1 MHKSLL
7 GSLILIPAL
16 SVAAGSAI
24 ITLEMPVGARQLGM
38 GEVGAALADD
48 ATAMYYNPAGLAFG
62 PLADEWRISYPADSK
77 KAPFFTKMTARSKNG
92 FFSKSELW
100 AGTANGILKFDS
112 EQWLDYHSVTLQGTA
127 KIKDVVRVFVGSE
140 RGLDEYTRQVKKFN
154 NIKNA
159 DDESHVVEVN
169 IPWNLVVK
177 DTITAILYEDR
188 TEKLWVGTPKGLFR
202 FDGKAW
208 KSYEKEL
215 GVHHV
220 NTLTSQGASVW
231 IGTDDGLFVYR
242 NGGFE
247 QKGKVLPSQKI
258 NALVWSEMR
267 KELYV
272 AVDGA
277 GIARLVP
284 KKSVNDKDR
293 WSLFNEED
301 GIMDLKPTA
310 LAVDSSGHV
319 WAAHAGGLSHFTLRK
334 WEQVKFENNNINDIS
349 VDGKGAIWIATD
361 KGVWRHL
368 PDYATASGRKAELER
383 GTAEQEGEVKSE
395 DEWTH
400 YHSGNGLSSN
410 KVWAVLPQGNDV
422 WFSTANGME
431 QFKDADYQ
439 LTAFYEK
446 LLPILNIPDLYH
458 LYGGMTIPLNDWGT
472 LGLSVNFVS
481 FGSTVVSGDVD
492 ADDLVAYNSS
502 EIVGGI
508 SYGTRFPNDWGLGLS
523 VKFFY
528 SDLSSGGSTDEDE
541 ATTFGYAFDIGI
553 LKKNLLIDKLNLALV
568 LANIGPSVYYVDK
581 TIEDPIPLTW
591 RLGLAYELL
600 SLADYR
606 WTIAADYNRETI
618 YDDDKGNP
626 EPFYIACW
634 KSIVDPEKKDTKGL
648 ETAKNSLM
656 QGVFNVGTEFIY
668 SNTIALRLGY
678 LYDRTGQRHEVDFGF
693 GFMLSDMLQFDFATI
708 KDVGDNDGVR
718 DGQMRFGMLF
728 KF

>member
-1 MHKSLL
+1 
-7 GSLILIPAL
+7 
-16 SVAAGSAI
+16 
-24 ITLEMPVGARQLGM
+24 
-38 GEVGAALADD
+38 
-48 ATAMYYNPAGLAFG
+48 
-62 PLADEWRISYPADSK
+62 
-77 KAPFFTKMTARSKNG
+77 
-92 FFSKSELW
+92 
-100 AGTANGILKFDS
+100 
-112 EQWLDYHSVTLQGTA
+112 
-127 KIKDVVRVFVGSE
+127 
-140 RGLDEYTRQVKKFN
+140 
-154 NIKNA
+154 
-159 DDESHVVEVN
+159 
-169 IPWNLVVK
+169 
-177 DTITAILYEDR
+177 
-188 TEKLWVGTPKGLFR
+188 
-202 FDGKAW
+202 
-208 KSYEKEL
+208 
-215 GVHHV
+215 
-220 NTLTSQGASVW
+220 
-231 IGTDDGLFVYR
+231 
-242 NGGFE
+242 
-247 QKGKVLPSQKI
+247 
-258 NALVWSEMR
+258 
-267 KELYV
+267 
-272 AVDGA
+272 
-277 GIARLVP
+277 
-284 KKSVNDKDR
+284 
-293 WSLFNEED
+293 
-301 GIMDLKPTA
+301 
-310 LAVDSSGHV
+310 V

-334 WEQVKFENNNINDIS
+334 WEQVKFDNNNINDIS

-508 SYGTRFPNDWGLGLS
+508 SYGTRFPNDWGLGLT

-528 SDLSSGGSTDEDE
+528 SDLSSGGSSDEDE
-541 ATTFGYAFDIGI
+541 ATTFGYAFDVGL
-553 LKKNLLIDKLNLALV
+553 LKKNLFIDKLNLALV

-634 KSIVDPEKKDTKGL
+634 KSIANPEKKDTKGL

-678 LYDRTGQRHEVDFGF
+678 LYDRTGQRQEVDFGF

-708 KDVGDNDGVR
+708 KDVGENDGVR
-718 DGQMRFGMLF
+718 DGQMRFGMVF

>member
-1 MHKSLL
+1 
-7 GSLILIPAL
+7 
-16 SVAAGSAI
+16 
-24 ITLEMPVGARQLGM
+24 MPVGARQLGM
-38 GEVGAALADD
+38 GEAGAALADD

-62 PLADEWRISYPADSK
+62 PLADEWRISYAKDGK
-77 KAPFFTKMTARSKNG
+77 TAPYFTSMTSRSKNG

-100 AGTANGILKFDS
+100 AGTADGILKFDG
-112 EQWLDYHSVTLQGTA
+112 EQWVDYYSVTLQGNA
-127 KIKDVVRVFVGSE
+127 KVKDAVRVYVGTE
-140 RGLDEYTRQVKKFN
+140 RGLDEYSRQVKKFN
-154 NIKNA
+154 DIQNA
-159 DDESHVVEVN
+159 DDESHVVEVKM
-169 IPWNLVVK
+169 PWNLVVK
-177 DTITAILYEDR
+177 DTITAVLYDNR

-208 KSYEKEL
+208 KNYESEL
-215 GVHHV
+215 GEHRI
-220 NTLTSQGASVW
+220 TSLASQGASLW
-231 IGTDDGLFVYR
+231 IGTDNGLFVYR
-242 NGGFE
+242 NGQFE

-258 NALVWSEMR
+258 NALVWSENR

-293 WSLFNEED
+293 WSLFNQED
-301 GIMDLKPTA
+301 GIMDLQPTA

-319 WAAHAGGLSHFTLRK
+319 WAAHKGGLSHFTLRK
-334 WEQVKFENNNINDIS
+334 WEQVQFAGNTVNSIS
-349 VDGKGAIWIATD
+349 VDHKGAIWIATD

-383 GTAEQEGEVKSE
+383 GTAEEEGSVKSE

-400 YHSGNGLSSN
+400 FHSGNGLSSN
-410 KVWAVLPQGNDV
+410 KVWVVLPQGNDV

-431 QFKDADYQ
+431 QYKDADYQ

-458 LYGGMTIPLNDWGT
+458 LYGGLTIPLNDWGT
-472 LGLSVNFVS
+472 LGFHVNFVS

-502 EIVGGI
+502 EIVGGF
-508 SYGTRFPNDWGLGLS
+508 SYGTRFPNDWGLGLTI
-523 VKFFY
+523 KFFY
-528 SDLSSGGSTDEDE
+528 SDLSSGAGAGEEE
-541 ATTFGYAFDIGI
+541 ATTFGYAFDVGV
-553 LKKNLLIDKLNLALV
+553 LKKNLIVDKLNFALV

-600 SLADYR
+600 SLADYK
-606 WTIAADYNRETI
+606 WTIAADYNREVV
-618 YDDDKGNP
+618 YDDDKGDP
-626 EPFYIACW
+626 EPFYIASW
-634 KSIVDPEKKDTKGL
+634 KSLLNPEREGDGF
-648 ETAKNSLM
+648 EAVKNSVM
-656 QGVFNVGTEFIY
+656 QGVFNLGTEFIY

-678 LYDRTGQRHEVDFGF
+678 LYDQTGKRNEVDFGF
-693 GFMLSDMLQFDFATI
+693 GFMLSDVLQFDFATI
-708 KDVGDNDGVR
+708 KDVGDHDGVR

>member
-1 MHKSLL
+1 MRKSLL
-7 GSLILIPAL
+7 ASLLFAPAIAM
-16 SVAAGSAI
+16 AAGSAI

-62 PLADEWRISYPADSK
+62 PLADEWRMSYPADSK
-77 KAPFFTKMTARSKNG
+77 KAPFFTKIASRTKSG

-100 AGTANGILKFDS
+100 AGTAGGILKYDG
-112 EQWLDYHSVTLQGTA
+112 EQWVNYHSVTLQGNA
-127 KIKDVVRVFVGSE
+127 KVRDAVRVYVGTE
-140 RGLDEYTRQVKKFN
+140 RGLDEFTRQVKAFN
-154 NIKNA
+154 DIKNA
-159 DDESHVVEVN
+159 SDESLVVEVKM
-169 IPWNLVVK
+169 PWNLVVK
-177 DTITAILYEDR
+177 DSITAILYESR

-202 FDGKAW
+202 FDGKGW
-208 KSYEKEL
+208 KSFEKEL
-215 GVHHV
+215 GVKRVSSIV
-220 NTLTSQGASVW
+220 NQGASLW
-231 IGTDDGLFVYR
+231 IGTDNGLFLYR
-242 NGGFE
+242 NGQFE

-258 NALVWSEMR
+258 NSLTWNESR
-267 KELYV
+267 KELFV
-272 AVDGA
+272 AVEGA

-293 WSLFNEED
+293 WSLFTEED
-301 GIMDLKPTA
+301 GVMDLYPTV

-319 WAAHAGGLSHFTLRK
+319 YAAHKGGLSHFNLRK
-334 WEQVKFENNNINDIS
+334 WEQVKFENNVVNDIA
-349 VDGKGAIWIATD
+349 VDHKGSIWIATD

-383 GTAEQEGEVKSE
+383 NADEEEGSVKRD
-395 DEWTH
+395 DEWMH

-431 QFKDADYQ
+431 QYKDADYQ

-458 LYGGMTIPLNDWGT
+458 LYGGMTIPMAEWGT
-472 LGLSVNFVS
+472 LGLSVNFIS

-502 EIVGGI
+502 EIVGGL

-528 SDLSSGGSTDEDE
+528 SDLSSGAASGEEE

-553 LKKNLLIDKLNLALV
+553 LKKNLFIDRLNFALV

-581 TIEDPIPLTW
+581 SIEDPIPLTW
-591 RLGLAYELL
+591 RLGLSYELL
-600 SLADYR
+600 SLTDYK
-606 WTIAADYNRETI
+606 WVIAADYNRETV
-618 YDDDKGNP
+618 YDDAKGKP
-626 EPFYIACW
+626 EPFYKACW
-634 KSIVDPEKKDTKGL
+634 KSIVNPERGGDGL
-648 ETAKNSLM
+648 TAAKNSLM

-678 LYDRTGQRHEVDFGF
+678 LYDQTGKRQEVDFGF
-693 GFMLSDMLQFDFATI
+693 GFMLTDVLQFDFATI
-708 KDVGDNDGVR
+708 KDVGDYDGVR

>member
-1 MHKSLL
+1 
-7 GSLILIPAL
+7 
-16 SVAAGSAI
+16 
-24 ITLEMPVGARQLGM
+24 
-38 GEVGAALADD
+38 
-48 ATAMYYNPAGLAFG
+48 
-62 PLADEWRISYPADSK
+62 
-77 KAPFFTKMTARSKNG
+77 
-92 FFSKSELW
+92 
-100 AGTANGILKFDS
+100 
-112 EQWLDYHSVTLQGTA
+112 
-127 KIKDVVRVFVGSE
+127 
-140 RGLDEYTRQVKKFN
+140 
-154 NIKNA
+154 
-159 DDESHVVEVN
+159 
-169 IPWNLVVK
+169 
-177 DTITAILYEDR
+177 
-188 TEKLWVGTPKGLFR
+188 
-202 FDGKAW
+202 
-208 KSYEKEL
+208 
-215 GVHHV
+215 
-220 NTLTSQGASVW
+220 
-231 IGTDDGLFVYR
+231 
-242 NGGFE
+242 
-247 QKGKVLPSQKI
+247 
-258 NALVWSEMR
+258 MR

-310 LAVDSSGHV
+310 LAVDSSGHI

-334 WEQVKFENNNINDIS
+334 WEQVKFENNNINDVS

-383 GTAEQEGEVKSE
+383 GVAEEEGSVKKE
-395 DEWTH
+395 DEWLH
-400 YHSGNGLSSN
+400 FHSGNGLSSN
-410 KVWAVLPQGNDV
+410 KVWTVLPQGNDV

-431 QFKDADYQ
+431 QYKDADFQ
-439 LTAFYEK
+439 LIAFYEK
-446 LLPILNIPDLYH
+446 LLPVLNIPDLYH
-458 LYGGMTIPLNDWGT
+458 LYGGMTIPMNEWGT
-472 LGLSVNFVS
+472 LGISVNFVS
-481 FGSTVVSGDVD
+481 FGSTVVSGDID

-528 SDLSSGGSTDEDE
+528 SDLSSGGSTDEEE

-553 LKKNLLIDKLNLALV
+553 LKKNLLIDKLNFALV

-591 RLGLAYELL
+591 RIGLAYELL

-606 WTIAADYNRETI
+606 WTLAADYNRETV
-618 YDDDKGNP
+618 YDEDKGSP

-634 KSIVDPEKKDTKGL
+634 KSIADPEKKGTKGA

-678 LYDRTGQRHEVDFGF
+678 LYDRTGQRQEVDFGF

>member
-1 MHKSLL
+1 MRKSLL
-7 GSLILIPAL
+7 SALLLAPAI
-16 SVAAGSAI
+16 SFAAGSAI

-38 GEVGAALADD
+38 GEAGAALADD

-62 PLADEWRISYPADSK
+62 PLADEWRISYAKDGK
-77 KAPFFTKMTARSKNG
+77 TAPYFTSMTSRSKNG

-100 AGTANGILKFDS
+100 AGTADGILKFDG
-112 EQWLDYHSVTLQGTA
+112 EQWVDYYSVTLQGNA
-127 KIKDVVRVFVGSE
+127 KVKDAVRVYVGTE
-140 RGLDEYTRQVKKFN
+140 RGLDEYSRQVKKFN
-154 NIKNA
+154 DIQNA
-159 DDESHVVEVN
+159 DDESHVVEVKM
-169 IPWNLVVK
+169 PWNLVVK
-177 DTITAILYEDR
+177 DTITAVLYDNR

-208 KSYEKEL
+208 KNYESEL
-215 GVHHV
+215 GEHRI
-220 NTLTSQGASVW
+220 TSLASQGASLW
-231 IGTDDGLFVYR
+231 IGTDNGLFVYR
-242 NGGFE
+242 NGQFE

-258 NALVWSEMR
+258 NALVWSENR

-293 WSLFNEED
+293 WSLFNQED
-301 GIMDLKPTA
+301 GIMDLQPTA

-319 WAAHAGGLSHFTLRK
+319 WAAHKGGLSHFTLRK
-334 WEQVKFENNNINDIS
+334 WEQVQFAGNTVNSIS
-349 VDGKGAIWIATD
+349 VDHKGAIWIATD

-383 GTAEQEGEVKSE
+383 GTAEEEGSVKSE

-400 YHSGNGLSSN
+400 FHSGNGLSSN
-410 KVWAVLPQGNDV
+410 KVWVVLPQGNDV

-431 QFKDADYQ
+431 QYKDADYQ

-458 LYGGMTIPLNDWGT
+458 LYGGLTIPLNDWGT
-472 LGLSVNFVS
+472 LGFHVNFVS

-502 EIVGGI
+502 EIVGGF
-508 SYGTRFPNDWGLGLS
+508 SYGTRFPNDWGLGLTI
-523 VKFFY
+523 KFFY
-528 SDLSSGGSTDEDE
+528 SDLSSGAGAGEEE
-541 ATTFGYAFDIGI
+541 ATTFGYAFDVGV
-553 LKKNLLIDKLNLALV
+553 LKKNLIVDKLNFALV

-600 SLADYR
+600 SLADYK
-606 WTIAADYNRETI
+606 WTIAADYNREVV
-618 YDDDKGNP
+618 YDDDKGDP
-626 EPFYIACW
+626 EPFYIASW
-634 KSIVDPEKKDTKGL
+634 KSLLNPEREGDGF
-648 ETAKNSLM
+648 EAVKNSVM
-656 QGVFNVGTEFIY
+656 QGVFNLGTEFIY

-678 LYDRTGQRHEVDFGF
+678 LYDQTGKRNEVDFGF
-693 GFMLSDMLQFDFATI
+693 GFMLSDVLQFDFATI
-708 KDVGDNDGVR
+708 KDVGDHDGVR

>member
-1 MHKSLL
+1 MPVLAFS
-7 GSLILIPAL
+7 
-16 SVAAGSAI
+16 AGSAI
-24 ITLEMPVGARQLGM
+24 ITLKMPVGARQLGM
-38 GEVGAALADD
+38 GEAGAALADD

-62 PLADEWRISYPADSK
+62 PLADEWRMSFSADSK
-77 KAPFFTKMTARSKNG
+77 KAPYFTNMTARDKNG

-100 AGTANGILKFDS
+100 VGTAQGVMKFDS
-112 EQWLDYHSVTLQGTA
+112 EEWVNYHSVTLQGNA
-127 KIKDVVRVFVGSE
+127 KVKDAVRTFIGSE
-140 RGLDEYTRQVKKFN
+140 RGLEEYTRQVKKFN
-154 NIKNA
+154 DIKNA
-159 DDESHVVEVN
+159 DDESHVVEVK
-169 IPWNLVVK
+169 IPWNLIVK
-177 DTITAILYEDR
+177 DTVTAILYEDR

-202 FDGKAW
+202 FDGKGW
-208 KSYEKEL
+208 KNYEKEL
-215 GVHHV
+215 GEHRVTSLV
-220 NTLTSQGASVW
+220 SQGASVW

-242 NGGFE
+242 NGEFE

-258 NALVWSEMR
+258 NALVWSESR

-293 WSLFNEED
+293 WSLFTEED

-334 WEQVKFENNNINDIS
+334 WEQVVFEKNNINDIS
-349 VDGKGAIWIATD
+349 VDHNGAIWIATD

-383 GTAEQEGEVKSE
+383 GTAEKQDDVKAD

-431 QFKDADYQ
+431 LYKDANYQ

-458 LYGGMTIPLNDWGT
+458 LFGGMTIPLNDWGT
-472 LGLSVNFVS
+472 IGFTLNFVS
-481 FGSTVVSGDVD
+481 FGSTVVSGDID

-523 VKFFY
+523 VKLFY
-528 SDLSSGGSTDEDE
+528 SDLSSGGSLDEDE
-541 ATTFGYAFDIGI
+541 ATTFGYAFDIGL
-553 LKKNLLIDKLNLALV
+553 LKKNLFVDHLNFALV

-591 RLGLAYELL
+591 RIGLSYEIL

-606 WTIAADYNRETI
+606 WTVVADYNREVV

-634 KSIVDPEKKDTKGL
+634 KSILDPEIPNTKGL

-656 QGVFNVGTEFIY
+656 QGEFNVGMEFIY
-668 SNTIALRLGY
+668 SNTVALRAGF
-678 LYDRTGQRHEVDFGF
+678 LYDRTGQRKEVDFGF

-708 KDVGDNDGVR
+708 QDVGDNDGVR

>member
-1 MHKSLL
+1 MRKSLL
-7 GSLILIPAL
+7 SALLLAPAI
-16 SVAAGSAI
+16 SFAAGSAI

-62 PLADEWRISYPADSK
+62 PLADEWRVSYAKDAK
-77 KAPFFTKMTARSKNG
+77 KAPYFTSMASRSKNG

-100 AGTANGILKFDS
+100 AGTADGILKFDG
-112 EQWLDYHSVTLQGTA
+112 EQWVDYYSVTLQGNA
-127 KIKDVVRVFVGSE
+127 KVKDAVRVYAGTE

-154 NIKNA
+154 DIKNA
-159 DDESHVVEVN
+159 DDESHVVEVKM
-169 IPWNLVVK
+169 PWNLIVK
-177 DTITAILYEDR
+177 DTITAVIYDNR

-208 KSYEKEL
+208 KSYESEL
-215 GVHHV
+215 GALRI
-220 NTLTSQGASVW
+220 TSLASQGASLW
-231 IGTDDGLFVYR
+231 IGTDNGLFVYR
-242 NGGFE
+242 NGQFE

-258 NALVWSEMR
+258 NALVWSENR

-319 WAAHAGGLSHFTLRK
+319 WAAHNGGLSHFTLRK
-334 WEQVKFENNNINDIS
+334 WEQVQFANNVVNSIS
-349 VDGKGAIWIATD
+349 VDQKGAIWIATD

-383 GTAEQEGEVKSE
+383 SSAEKEDDVKPE

-400 YHSGNGLSSN
+400 FHSGNGLSSN
-410 KVWAVLPQGNDV
+410 KVWVVLPQGNDV

-431 QFKDADYQ
+431 QYKDADYQ

-458 LYGGMTIPLNDWGT
+458 LYGGLTIPLNDWGT
-472 LGLSVNFVS
+472 LGFHVNFVS

-502 EIVGGI
+502 EIVGGF

-523 VKFFY
+523 IKFFY
-528 SDLSSGGSTDEDE
+528 SDLSSGAGAGEEE
-541 ATTFGYAFDIGI
+541 ATTFGYAFDIGV
-553 LKKNLLIDKLNLALV
+553 LKKNVFVDKLNFALV

-591 RLGLAYELL
+591 RLGLSYELL
-600 SLADYR
+600 SLADYK
-606 WTIAADYNRETI
+606 WTIAADYNREVV
-618 YDDDKGNP
+618 YDDSKGSP
-626 EPFYIACW
+626 EPFYVACW
-634 KSIVDPEKKDTKGL
+634 KSLLNPEREGHGFEAL
-648 ETAKNSLM
+648 KNSVL

-678 LYDRTGQRHEVDFGF
+678 LYDQTGKRNEVDFGF
-693 GFMLSDMLQFDFATI
+693 GFMLSDVLQFDFATI
-708 KDVGDNDGVR
+708 KDVGDHDGVR